1 MIKEVNTMKLLNDTT
16 LIFFRSMQDTLRNPV
31 WILFGLFQPLCFLLL
46 FAPFLEKLTTNPDF
60 GGINS
65 LTVFTP
71 GLLIMIALFGTSF
84 VGFGLID
91 DIRSGVIER
100 FRVTPITRT
109 AILLGRVLR
118 DLCVLT
124 VQTTFLLALA
134 WLLGLSASLLGIICS
149 YGLVLLVGFTVAT
162 ASYGAAFILQS
173 EDALAPTINF
183 FILPIQL
190 LAGITL
196 PLSLAP
202 TWLKRVAFFNPFAH
216 AVSASRA
223 LFLGDYLNST
233 VTFGFASMII
243 LSCIT
248 FYYTA
253 KLFQKNAD

>member
-1 MIKEVNTMKLLNDTT
+1 MKLLKDTS
-16 LIFFRSMQDTLRNPV
+16 LIFFSQLQETLRNPV
-31 WILFGLFQPLCFLLL
+31 WIVFGIFQPLCFLLL
-46 FAPFLEKLTTNPDF
+46 FAPFLEKLTTIPDF
-60 GGINS
+60 GGTNA

-100 FRVTPITRT
+100 FRVTPVSRT
-109 AILLGRVLR
+109 ALLLGRVLR

-134 WLLGLSASLLGIICS
+134 WLLGLSASWLGVICS
-149 YGLVLLVGFTVAT
+149 YALVLLVGFSIST
-162 ASYGAAFILQS
+162 ASYCAASILKS

-183 FILPIQL
+183 FLLPIQL

-196 PLSLAP
+196 PLTLAP
-202 TWLKRVAFFNPFAH
+202 SWLKKVAFFNPFAH
-216 AVSASRA
+216 AVSAARS
-223 LFLGDYLNST
+223 LFFGDYLNAS
-233 VTFGFASMII
+233 VALGFASMII
-243 LSCIT
+243 LACIT

-253 KLFQKNAD
+253 RLFQKNTD